1 MGTGDLASL
10 SGLTKLK
17 HIDFAASQM
26 VGGVANLNSATVEY
40 ANFASSSGIGGDL
53 KDLPKEL
60 KYGNFRAARYLK
72 GDLKTLTKGDAGTNQ
87 CKLIELDI
95 SGAAKGNIFGQL
107 ENTGGDKDSLI
118 DRCA

>member
-17 HIDFAASQM
+17 HIDFAASQL
-26 VGGVANLNSATVEY
+26 VGGVGNLNSATVEY
-40 ANFASSSGIGGDL
+40 ANFASSSGIGGNL
-53 KDLPKEL
+53 ADLPKEL

-72 GDLKTLTKGDAGTNQ
+72 GDLKTPTKGTPDTNE

-95 SGAAKGNIFGQL
+95 SGAAKGNIFGEL
-107 ENTGGDKDSLI
+107 EKTAGGLVDSL
-118 DRCA
+118 